1 MAADKR
7 DSLMVILPRATAVFP
22 KLNKPDTKFAP
33 EGVYESKVKIDPDSN
48 DGVIGKKSAT
58 QAELFAALEALR
70 DKFADEKRAELAASS
85 DPKNKKK
92 ARELT
97 VKDIGEAGLD
107 DEGNEDGTRI
117 VKAKMKASG
126 TGKDGKPWKRAPKL
140 FDAKGKPMAIDGP
153 AIYGGSIIKMAAKAV
168 PYYMAQEN
176 AVGVSLYLEAVQVI
190 DLVSGG
196 GRSASAYGFG
206 AEDGYEHEDA
216 DDHSGGPF
224 NDENVDGVPNDDF

>member
-1 MAADKR
+1 MADKR
-7 DSLMVILPRATAVFP
+7 DSLMIILPRGTAVFP
-22 KLNKPDTKFAP
+22 KLNKPDTKFAA
-33 EGVYESKVKIDPDSN
+33 EGVYESKVKLDPDSN
-48 DGVIGKKSAT
+48 DGMIGKKAAT
-58 QAELFAALEALR
+58 QDELFAALAALR
-70 DKFADEKRAELAASS
+70 DKFAAEKKAELAASS

-107 DEGNEDGTRI
+107 DDGNEDGTRI
-117 VKAKMKASG
+117 IKAKMKASG
-126 TGKDGKPWKRAPKL
+126 TGPKGPWTRQPKL
-140 FDAKGKPMAIDGP
+140 FDAKGKTMDINGP

-176 AVGVSLYLEAVQVI
+176 SVGVSLYLEAVQVI

-206 AEDGYEHEDA
+206 AEDGYEADDA
-216 DDHSGGPF
+216 DESAGTSF
-224 NDENVDGVPNDDF
+224 NDESASSGGDNPDF